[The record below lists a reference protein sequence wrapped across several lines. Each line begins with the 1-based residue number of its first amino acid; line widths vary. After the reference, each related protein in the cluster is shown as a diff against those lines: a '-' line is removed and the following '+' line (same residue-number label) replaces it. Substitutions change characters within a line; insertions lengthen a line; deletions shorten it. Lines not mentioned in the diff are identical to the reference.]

1 VLPITTHATLF
12 SAAGAARRT
21 TMHTS
26 DHHGPICI
34 PKLPPFERWAEL
46 ARQARDID
54 PDYVPENLDL
64 EHLEP
69 EDNGKLSLDITLRWS
84 KKGVKLTVGFLD
96 NPEAALRTKILN
108 YMNKWSARGNV
119 SFVES
124 HTDPQVRIARVPN
137 DGYWSWLG
145 IDILNHPG
153 EPTMNL
159 DSFTM
164 NTPDSEFDRVVCHET
179 GHTLG
184 FPHEHLRKELVGL
197 LDYEKTIKYFKRTQ
211 GWTRADVIY
220 QVLTPLDNNSLLR
233 TPRADQRSIMC
244 YDIPGECTKTG
255 KPIIGGTH
263 IDQSDYD
270 FIAKVYPKALL

>member
-1 VLPITTHATLF
+1 
-12 SAAGAARRT
+12 
-21 TMHTS
+21 MHS
-26 DHHGPICI
+26 HDHRVPICI
-34 PKLPPFERWAEL
+34 PKLPPFERWADL
-46 ARQARDID
+46 AKQARDID
-54 PDYVPENLDL
+54 PDYVPEGLDL
-64 EHLEP
+64 ENLVP
-69 EDNGKLSLDITLRWS
+69 EDHGRLSLDITLRWP

-96 NPEAALRTKILN
+96 NPEAALRTKILG
-108 YMNKWSARGNV
+108 YMNKWATRGNV

-124 HTDPQVRIARVPN
+124 NTDPQVRIARVPD

-153 EPTMNL
+153 EATMNL

-164 NTPDSEFDRVVCHET
+164 NTPDAEFDRVVCHET

-184 FPHEHLRKELVGL
+184 FPHEHLRKELVKL
-197 LDYEKTIKYFKRTQ
+197 LDYEKTIAYFKRTQ

-233 TPRADQRSIMC
+233 TLRPDQRSIMC
-244 YDIPGECTKTG
+244 YDIPGECTKSG

-263 IDQSDYD
+263 IDTSDYD
-270 FIAKVYPKALL
+270 FIAKVYPKPNA